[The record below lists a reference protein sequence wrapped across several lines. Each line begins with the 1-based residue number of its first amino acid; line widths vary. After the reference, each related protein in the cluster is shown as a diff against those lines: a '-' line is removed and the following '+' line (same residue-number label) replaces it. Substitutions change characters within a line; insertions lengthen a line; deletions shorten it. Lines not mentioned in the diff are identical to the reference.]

1 MLRVLAC
8 LIAALFVT
16 GCGAKRQLDIDLAVR
31 AHADALVRAGCYR
44 CLQEALSLYEEQA
57 APRSAE
63 ADRQRVRVLA
73 LLAARVRELG
83 LFGQPDW
90 LAEGR
95 ALVTMQPAASVERLF
110 LDLVGMVRM
119 PAAAEGADGWEPH
132 QRQRARIDELRER
145 VQADL
150 DPLSATDVVAAYFL
164 RLFACVADSLDTP
177 PPLQVH
183 GDVPLVA
190 YRAALCG
197 RERGDALTAVLAQE
211 PRFAEA
217 HYFRAEVIF
226 STGALLSTERELNR
240 LEAPFR
246 EMPAAAYLRGQVA
259 MVMEDFTRAVTQFDI
274 VLAQVPNQPRALLQR
289 LEALS
294 YAGRSDAAQRAATSL
309 IELGTWFQGEAHY
322 WRAWNGRQL
331 KQLDEAALDIEAAKR
346 LLFNAAV
353 PKLAGLIALDRDQL
367 DKALAELTTSL
378 ERKGDDCD
386 VHFALGQVHA
396 RRALWADAAQ
406 AFENAASCSVDVQ
419 ADAAKRLA
427 EIAASPG
434 DEAYQQRLIAR
445 AERDREVARA
455 REGMSALNAANSF
468 VRAANPA
475 LARTWAQRALAWE
488 EWAGRAR
495 DLLARLP

>member
-1 MLRVLAC
+1 MLRVASFLV
-8 LIAALFVT
+8 AALFAT
-16 GCGAKRQLDIDLAVR
+16 GCAGRRPPDIDPSVR
-31 AHADALVRAGCYR
+31 AHAEALVRAGCYR
-44 CLQEALSLYEEQA
+44 CLQEALALYEGQA
-57 APRSAE
+57 ARRPA
-63 ADRQRVRVLA
+63 AAGRQRVRVLA

-90 LAEGR
+90 LAQGR
-95 ALVTMQPAASVERLF
+95 ALASTLPAASIERIF
-110 LDLVGMVRM
+110 LDLVGMVRE
-119 PAAAEGADGWEPH
+119 PTAAEGPDAWEPH
-132 QRQRARIDELRER
+132 QRQRARIDELRAR
-145 VQADL
+145 VQTEL
-150 DPLSATDVVAAYFL
+150 EPLSATDVVTAYFL
-164 RLFACVADSLDTP
+164 RLFACVDNPLDTP
-177 PPLQVH
+177 PPLRVH
-183 GDVPLVA
+183 RDVPLVA

-197 RERGDALTAVLAQE
+197 RERDAALAAVLARE
-211 PRFAEA
+211 PRFTEA
-217 HYFRAEVIF
+217 HYFRAELIF
-226 STGALLSTERELNR
+226 STGALLSTESELNR

-259 MVMEDFTRAVTQFDI
+259 MVMEDFARAVTQFDI

-294 YAGRSDAAQRAATSL
+294 YAGRSDAAQRAATTL

-322 WRAWNGRQL
+322 WRAWNRRQL

-367 DKALAELTTSL
+367 DKALAELTTSI

-396 RRALWADAAQ
+396 RRALWADAARS
-406 AFENAASCSVDVQ
+406 FESAAGCSVDAQ
-419 ADAAKRLA
+419 ADAAQRLA

-434 DEAYQQRLIAR
+434 EEGYQQRLIAR
-445 AERDREVARA
+445 AKRDRELARA
-455 REGMSALNAANSF
+455 REGISALNAANSF
-468 VRAANPA
+468 VRAAKPA
-475 LARTWAQRALAWE
+475 LARTWAQRAMAWE